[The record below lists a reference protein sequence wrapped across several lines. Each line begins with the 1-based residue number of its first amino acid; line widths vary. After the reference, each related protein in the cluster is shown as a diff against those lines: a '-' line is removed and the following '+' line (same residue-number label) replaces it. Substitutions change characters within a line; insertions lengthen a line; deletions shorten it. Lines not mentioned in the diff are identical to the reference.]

1 MNDISAILKKI
12 DEDAKEAAAAIL
24 RAGEENRDKILADYR
39 AQAEKERKAIL
50 DRANA
55 QCEAIA
61 LRAAS
66 QAGIAERNKKLQTRR
81 EAMDAAFAGA
91 MKKLCSLSDEQKV
104 ALFTRMAAANI
115 TGDAELILNPADRAS
130 IGGALVT
137 AIEKKLAAQS
147 GRSPL
152 AGAAVA
158 VVEKTLGVRGGNPH
172 VSLSKETG
180 SFAGGFLLREG
191 NVETNCTFEVL
202 VSGAKEELEPEV
214 SRVLF
219 ENA

>member
-1 MNDISAILKKI
+1 MNDINAILRKI
-12 DEDAKEAAAAIL
+12 DEDAKESAAAIL
-24 RAGEENRDKILADYR
+24 KAGEESRDKILADYR
-39 AQAEKERKAIL
+39 AQAEKERQAIL
-50 DRANA
+50 DSVQA
-55 QCEAIA
+55 QCEAMA

-66 QAGIAERNKKLQTRR
+66 QAGIEERNKKLQTRR
-81 EAMDAAFAGA
+81 AAIDAAFAGA
-91 MKKLCSLSDEQKV
+91 MKKLCGLSDEQKV
-104 ALFTRMAAANI
+104 ALFTHLAAENI

-130 IGGALVT
+130 IGTALVA

-158 VVEKTLGVRGGNPH
+158 VVEKTLGVRGAGPH
-172 VSLSKETG
+172 VTLSKETG
-180 SFAGGFLLREG
+180 SFAGGFRLREG

-214 SRVLF
+214 SRILF